1 MIANLLNIKT
11 TFMLKEQ
18 EKLIKEPYLKYIAP
32 SMQLKELQEELM
44 AAKTRRKLAFVL
56 GNGINRYAFEKA
68 ITWDEL
74 LQDLWE
80 GEPALQDFPQNYK
93 GLSLTEIFDIMC
105 LKKRNGNWD
114 ENIKQSRIDI
124 CKKFK
129 EAPFNNQLNKQLA
142 TLCVPILTTNYDGC
156 LDANL
161 KKHVAKISSTYPFD
175 LYFSD
180 KEITQDNYGQEFSVW
195 HIHGR
200 YNLQNSIRLGTA
212 DYMGLLTYTRNYLQK
227 GANLFNVKK
236 VDDPWGVKKYGEEPK
251 EEKYHF
257 SWLEIFYNCSL
268 CINGLGL
275 AQDET
280 YLRWLL
286 ISRKKYLDRI
296 GSNETGWYIC
306 ASKDLD
312 EGKKFFLKNVGI
324 NIIVIDD
331 LALRYKDLFSF

>member
-1 MIANLLNIKT
+1 M
-11 TFMLKEQ
+11 MKEQ
-18 EKLIKEPYLKYIAP
+18 ERLIKEPYFRSIDP

-44 AAKTRRKLAFVL
+44 AAKTRGKLAFVL
-56 GNGINRYAFEKA
+56 GNGINRYAIDNP
-68 ITWDEL
+68 ITWEEL
-74 LQDLWE
+74 LQGIWE
-80 GEPALQDFPQNYK
+80 GEPALQDFPKNYK
-93 GLSLTEIFDIMC
+93 GVSFTEIFDIMC
-105 LKKRNGNWD
+105 LKKGNGNWD
-114 ENIKQSRIDI
+114 ENIKLSRIGI
-124 CKKFK
+124 CKKFEK
-129 EAPFNNQLNKQLA
+129 VAFNDQLNKQLA
-142 TLCVPILTTNYDGC
+142 TLSVPVLTTNYDGC

-161 KKHVAKISSTYPFD
+161 KKHVAKVSSIYPFD

-180 KEITQDNYGQEFSVW
+180 KEITQANYGQEFSVW

-200 YNLQNSIRLGTA
+200 YNLQKSIRLGTA
-212 DYMGLLTYTRNYLQK
+212 DYMGLLTYTRNYLQN

-236 VDDPWGVKKYGEEPK
+236 VDDPWGVKKYGEEAK

-296 GSNETGWYIC
+296 GSKETGWYIC

-324 NIIVIDD
+324 NVVVINDNHVRYED
-331 LALRYKDLFSF
+331 LYNF